1 MNEKL
6 RGFSFLL
13 SPTFAMTQNTPDFA
27 RVCGPFIEKLF
38 SDVRELTRSPAPR
51 RGVTRLGYSPEE
63 DRTVEYLK
71 RAGEALGLESEV
83 DGAGNLW
90 LTLPGRDRS
99 LPALVSGSHADSVL
113 DGGNYD
119 GLAGIAAAFCPVLWL
134 KATGIVL
141 PRDYRVLVLRSEEQG
156 LVGSTGFLGKLKPVD
171 LDRRFIA
178 GAPTLGEL
186 LAGHGLDVEKLT
198 GGKPLMDLTKIA
210 AFFEAHI
217 EQSSRLDN
225 SKTARVGLVTGIRGI
240 RLNRKIRAIGVGAH
254 AGAIDFPFRH
264 DAACACARFVSHV
277 YDKWA
282 HALAMGDDLVVTT
295 GSIRTPDTAIPNK
308 IAGECEMTLDMRSL
322 DDEAFERFSAVID
335 RELDQIA
342 QEMGVTFESDPSI
355 IIPPNHS
362 DPVLMAHLRKGA
374 ESLGI
379 GVMEMPSGAGHDAA
393 NFGSAGIPFAMLF
406 IANQKGSHNPDEAM
420 RMDDFL
426 AAARVLT
433 EALIRY
439 DE

>member
-1 MNEKL
+1 M
-6 RGFSFLL
+6 RSSGDFCFLL
-13 SPTFAMTQNTPDFA
+13 SPFFAMTQDTSDFA

-71 RAGEALGLESEV
+71 RAGEALGLESEG

-134 KATGIVL
+134 KDKGIVL
-141 PRDYRVLVLRSEEQG
+141 SRDYRVLVLRCEEQG
-156 LVGSTGFLGKLKPVD
+156 LVGSTGLLGKMKPVD

-186 LAGHGLDVEKLT
+186 LARHGLDAQKLT
-198 GGKPLMDLTKIA
+198 GGKPLMDLTRIA

-217 EQSSRLDN
+217 EQSAKLDN

-240 RLNRKIRAIGVGAH
+240 RLNRRIRAI
-254 AGAIDFPFRH
+254 
-264 DAACACARFVSHV
+264 ACGRNR
-277 YDKWA
+277 
-282 HALAMGDDLVVTT
+282 LPL
-295 GSIRTPDTAIPNK
+295 
-308 IAGECEMTLDMRSL
+308 
-322 DDEAFERFSAVID
+322 
-335 RELDQIA
+335 
-342 QEMGVTFESDPSI
+342 PS
-355 IIPPNHS
+355 
-362 DPVLMAHLRKGA
+362 
-374 ESLGI
+374 
-379 GVMEMPSGAGHDAA
+379 
-393 NFGSAGIPFAMLF
+393 
-406 IANQKGSHNPDEAM
+406 
-420 RMDDFL
+420 
-426 AAARVLT
+426 
-433 EALIRY
+433 
-439 DE
+439 